1 MSPADFVLEKKVACM
16 HGGWDARAEMVSDC
30 KGMCILASTS
40 NNALHQRRSEQ
51 ATGTQTS
58 KCMHSYAG
66 VHTLL
71 H

>member
-16 HGGWDARAEMVSDC
+16 HGGWDARAE
-30 KGMCILASTS
+30 MCILASTS